1 MVALVVAVV
10 AMGLLLDLEVLE
22 HNKAVMMVEMVY
34 LIIHHIVMAAAVVEQ
49 VLLALMLHLHQMLV
63 EMVEMEYSLQ

>member
-1 MVALVVAVV
+1 
-10 AMGLLLDLEVLE
+10 
-22 HNKAVMMVEMVY
+22 
-34 LIIHHIVMAAAVVEQ
+34 MAAAVVEQ